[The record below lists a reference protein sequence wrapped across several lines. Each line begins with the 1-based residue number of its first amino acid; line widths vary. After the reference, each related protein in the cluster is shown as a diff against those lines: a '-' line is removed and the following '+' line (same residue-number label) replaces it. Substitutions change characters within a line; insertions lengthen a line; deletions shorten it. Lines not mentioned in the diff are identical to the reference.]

1 MNSTISKQAL
11 DLIQDAKAMQ
21 KALANQY
28 LKVKITMYIPAQ
40 SYQMRELSEEAANR
54 KLINEQSKNKLNI
67 SVKLIPNENYNVLIT
82 KMRHCYQQ
90 VVEISLPDPENIS
103 RGIQVQFTRL
113 IPKNAVNEI
122 LEKLSKIREDFIEF
136 FQKEIT
142 TNKETFKNI
151 VKQMFTVENID
162 TDSEQL
168 RQFIIDKC
176 IQKIENFSSKSEEV
190 FEFSLEPIKIYD
202 EIEST
207 IESLDGQE
215 QLVVQLI
222 SALFDTENNVIS
234 MITNTLS
241 DLEQLIKRQLR
252 EETVKN
258 KLTHIEQ
265 LNELINAMKSNISTE
280 SPIQERL
287 SKVYTIIQKIATNLK
302 NIKARKANGD
312 EVDKLLIYIEQEQL
326 KQNIKTA
333 LSIIKEEYG
342 LPTETD
348 EALENTVDLD
358 NSEISS
364 AQQVC
369 LAVLQEFQNWLN
381 AQRLRSER
389 GTKLDQIVKGLRE
402 YLEDSELIKKLDMS
416 VLSHEQYIQKSQA
429 KAGELTKK
437 RQEAIQ
443 KIEKMKQSIMDIGSR
458 DETSDNSQEEQTN
471 DDIMQR
477 MNDYLGESGTIG

>member
-28 LKVKITMYIPAQ
+28 VKVKITMYTPTQ

-54 KLINEQSKNKLNI
+54 KIINEQSKNKLNI
-67 SVKLIPNENYNVLIT
+67 SVKLIPNENYNALIT

-103 RGIQVQFTRL
+103 RSIQVQFTRL

-142 TNKETFKNI
+142 ANKETFKDI

-234 MITNTLS
+234 MLTNTLS
-241 DLEQLIKRQLR
+241 NLGQLIKRQLR

-258 KLTHIEQ
+258 KLTHVEQ
-265 LNELINAMKSNISTE
+265 LNELINTMKSNIPTE

-302 NIKARKANGD
+302 NIKVRKADGD
-312 EVDKLLIYIEQEQL
+312 EIDKLLIYIEQKQL
-326 KQNIKTA
+326 KQNIKAA
-333 LSIIKEEYG
+333 LDVIKEEYG
-342 LPTETD
+342 LQTEDDD
-348 EALENTVDLD
+348 EALEDTLD
-358 NSEISS
+358 NSEIPS
-364 AQQVC
+364 AQQMC

-381 AQRLRSER
+381 AQRVRPER
-389 GTKLDQIVKGLRE
+389 GIKLDRIVKGLRE
-402 YLEDSELIKKLDMS
+402 FLEDPELIEKLDMT
-416 VLSHEQYIQKSQA
+416 VLSHEQYIQKKQA

-443 KIEKMKQSIMDIGSR
+443 KIEKMKQSIMGIESR

>member
-1 MNSTISKQAL
+1 MKTISKQAL
-11 DLIQDAKAMQ
+11 DLIQDAKTMQ

-28 LKVKITMYIPAQ
+28 LKVKIIMYIPAQ
-40 SYQMRELSEEAANR
+40 SYQMRELCQEAANR

-67 SVKLIPNENYNVLIT
+67 SVRLIPNENYNALIT
-82 KMRHCYQQ
+82 KMRHCYQK

-122 LEKLSKIREDFIEF
+122 LEKLSKIREDFMKL

-142 TNKETFKNI
+142 ANKETFKNI

-162 TDSEQL
+162 TDSKL

-176 IQKIENFSSKSEEV
+176 IQKIENFSSKCEEL
-190 FEFSLEPIKIYD
+190 FRFSLKTIKIDD

-215 QLVVQLI
+215 QLVDQLI

-234 MITNTLS
+234 MLTNTLS
-241 DLEQLIKRQLR
+241 DLEQLTKRQLR

-258 KLTHIEQ
+258 KLTNVEQ

-326 KQNIKTA
+326 KQNIKAA

-342 LPTETD
+342 LQTESTMDD
-348 EALENTVDLD
+348 EALENTLD
-358 NSEISS
+358 NSEIPS

-381 AQRLRSER
+381 AQRLRPER

-416 VLSHEQYIQKSQA
+416 VLSHEQYIQKNQA

-443 KIEKMKQSIMDIGSR
+443 KIEKMKQSIMGIEPK

-477 MNDYLGESGTIG
+477 INDYLGENGTIG

>member
-11 DLIQDAKAMQ
+11 DLIPDAKAMQ

-54 KLINEQSKNKLNI
+54 KLINKQSKNKLNI
-67 SVKLIPNENYNVLIT
+67 SVRLIPNENYNALIT

-142 TNKETFKNI
+142 ANKETFKNI

-176 IQKIENFSSKSEEV
+176 IQKIEKFSSKSEEV
-190 FEFSLEPIKIYD
+190 FRFSLETIKIYD

-234 MITNTLS
+234 MLTNTLI

-258 KLTHIEQ
+258 KLTHVEQ

-302 NIKARKANGD
+302 NIKVRKADGD
-312 EVDKLLIYIEQEQL
+312 EIDKLLIYIEQKQL
-326 KQNIKTA
+326 KQNIKAA
-333 LSIIKEEYG
+333 LDVIKEEYG
-342 LPTETD
+342 LQTEDDD
-348 EALENTVDLD
+348 EALEDTLD
-358 NSEISS
+358 NSEIPS
-364 AQQVC
+364 AQQMC

-381 AQRLRSER
+381 AQRVRPER
-389 GTKLDQIVKGLRE
+389 GIKLDRIVKGLRE
-402 YLEDSELIKKLDMS
+402 FLEDPELIEKLDMT
-416 VLSHEQYIQKSQA
+416 VLSHEQYIQKKQA

-443 KIEKMKQSIMDIGSR
+443 KIEKMKQSIMGIESR

-477 MNDYLGESGTIG
+477 MPESNRKIS

>member
-28 LKVKITMYIPAQ
+28 LKVKITMYIPTQ

-67 SVKLIPNENYNVLIT
+67 SVKLIPNENYNALIT

-142 TNKETFKNI
+142 ANKETFKNI

-190 FEFSLEPIKIYD
+190 FEFSLKPIKIYD

-234 MITNTLS
+234 MLTNTLS
-241 DLEQLIKRQLR
+241 NLEQLIKRQLR

-258 KLTHIEQ
+258 KLTHVEQ
-265 LNELINAMKSNISTE
+265 LNELINAMKSNIPTE

-302 NIKARKANGD
+302 NIKVRKADGD
-312 EVDKLLIYIEQEQL
+312 EIDKLLIYIEQKQL
-326 KQNIKTA
+326 KQNIKAA
-333 LSIIKEEYG
+333 LDVIKEEYG
-342 LPTETD
+342 LQTEDDD
-348 EALENTVDLD
+348 EALEDTLD
-358 NSEISS
+358 NSEIPS
-364 AQQVC
+364 AQQMC

-381 AQRLRSER
+381 AQRVRPER
-389 GTKLDQIVKGLRE
+389 GIKLDRIVKGLRE
-402 YLEDSELIKKLDMS
+402 FLEDPELIEKLDMT
-416 VLSHEQYIQKSQA
+416 VLSHEQYIQKKQA

-443 KIEKMKQSIMDIGSR
+443 KIEKMKQSIMGIESR

-477 MNDYLGESGTIG
+477 MNDYLGESSTMG